1 MKSDVILKIENLTR
15 EFDTG
20 GSGVLALDGID
31 AEIREGEFTVI
42 MGPSGSGK
50 STFLYNTSGLDKPDF
65 GTVLFR
71 GIDIHKLNEKELSAF
86 RRNKIGFVFQ
96 YLTLVQNLSVSEN
109 LLITGFNN
117 SRDRSMIRKRAA
129 MLLRMMGIEDLAGR
143 FPTQISGGEQQR
155 AALARALINNPE
167 ILFADEPTGTLN
179 CKSGQEILNR
189 LYTLN
194 MGGQTILMVTH
205 DIKAAAWGN
214 RVLYLQDGM
223 IKSEFAF
230 PAKKNDPLKHLAE
243 REKLLFGWLSGMGW

>member
-1 MKSDVILKIENLTR
+1 MKTDVILKIENLTR

-20 GSGVLALDGID
+20 GSGILALNGIN

-65 GTVLFR
+65 GKVMFR
-71 GIDIHKLNEKELSAF
+71 GTDIHKLNEKGLAAF

-96 YLTLVQNLSVSEN
+96 YLTLVQNLTVFEN
-109 LLITGFNN
+109 LLVTGFNN
-117 SRDRSMIRKRAA
+117 SKDRSMIRQRAV
-129 MLLRMMGIEDLAGR
+129 MLLKLMGIEDLTGR

-179 CKSGQEILNR
+179 YKSGQEILNR

-194 MGGQTILMVTH
+194 MSGQTILMVTH
-205 DIKAAAWGN
+205 DIKAAAWGS
-214 RVLYLQDGM
+214 RVLYLQDGI
-223 IKSEFAF
+223 IKSEFTF
-230 PAKKNDPLKHLAE
+230 PAKKDDPLKQLNE